1 MDGVDITPVLKDS
14 IENSIARY
22 QETVY
27 GDLRKYFS
35 VNMFF
40 SGKLPKFLGFDVG
53 PYPTNSGF
61 EVIKVGSVDK
71 YLNDPCVFMQTWR
84 FIADMSTSVFHSILP
99 GGPSGN
105 YFSNLYKLEISN
117 YVNEVYKV
125 WQL

>member
-1 MDGVDITPVLKDS
+1 VDGVEITPVLKES

-71 YLNDPCVFMQTWR
+71 YLNDPCVFMQVKAVVLVCCLTFCRAIKCFYSTKTILLYCQR
-84 FIADMSTSVFHSILP
+84 FLSNNALQCLNYSI
-99 GGPSGN
+99 
-105 YFSNLYKLEISN
+105 
-117 YVNEVYKV
+117 
-125 WQL
+125 

>member
-1 MDGVDITPVLKDS
+1 MDGVDITPVLKES

-71 YLNDPCVFMQTWR
+71 YLNDPCVFMQVKAVVCCLTFCR
-84 FIADMSTSVFHSILP
+84 AIKCLTFTRQRQYYFIASVFYPIM
-99 GGPSGN
+99 
-105 YFSNLYKLEISN
+105 LYN
-117 YVNEVYKV
+117 V
-125 WQL
+125 